1 MVSNKPIQHMSK
13 HAAGAV
19 PGPTLAMTARPA
31 KSSLCE
37 HSELSYDLH
46 LLPQPPEVEL
56 PEVLAIEKDLQDPG
70 VFHWVNQASDMCTW
84 CQLLCTGTASYREGF
99 GKGPKAYRALVRI
112 IEALNQLDNS

>member
-70 VFHWVNQASDMCTW
+70 VFHWVNQASDMCSTGASFYV
-84 CQLLCTGTASYREGF
+84 QGLLHTGRGLAEVLRLTAPWSG
-99 GKGPKAYRALVRI
+99 
-112 IEALNQLDNS
+112 S